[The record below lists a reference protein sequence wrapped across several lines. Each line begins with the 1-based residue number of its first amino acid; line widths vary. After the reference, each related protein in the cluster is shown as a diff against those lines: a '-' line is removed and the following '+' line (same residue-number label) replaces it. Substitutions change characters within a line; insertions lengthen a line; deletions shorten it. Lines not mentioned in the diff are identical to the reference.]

1 MSWQRPT
8 RALAVGGL
16 LALALAAEHRLAETE
31 QEAVAEKGFR
41 PTSVS
46 SSRSEL
52 TSPFTLPLPEDFN
65 AIAERPLFVSTRRP
79 PEPLPPAAEPEP
91 VPDTRHAPTFVLLAV
106 VRDGERRIALI
117 ASGPDQ
123 EPEQFEIG
131 DAVAGWKLTD
141 IARESVRLSYE
152 KEETQLFM
160 RVRHH

>member
-8 RALAVGGL
+8 RALAVGAL

-31 QEAVAEKGFR
+31 QDALAEESFR

-46 SSRSEL
+46 SPRSEPV
-52 TSPFTLPLPEDFN
+52 SPFTLPLPEDFS
-65 AIAERPLFVSTRRP
+65 AIAERPLFLSTRRP
-79 PEPLPPAAEPEP
+79 PEPLPPELEPEP
-91 VPDTRHAPTFVLLAV
+91 LPETRPAPNFVLLAV
-106 VRDGERRIALI
+106 VRDGARRIALI

-123 EPEQFEIG
+123 EAEQFEVG
-131 DAVAGWKLTD
+131 DAVVGWKLTD
-141 IARESVRLSYE
+141 IARESVLLSYG